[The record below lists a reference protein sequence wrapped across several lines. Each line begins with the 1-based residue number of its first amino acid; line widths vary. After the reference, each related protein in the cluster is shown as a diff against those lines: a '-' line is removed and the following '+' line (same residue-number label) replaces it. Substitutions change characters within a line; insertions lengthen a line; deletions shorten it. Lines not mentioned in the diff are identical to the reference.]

1 MRLSSIVLP
10 AFFVLLEMYPILLQ
24 SYISPTKDL
33 VCITLISIPA
43 SHGNLDGFGHGQSNP
58 TYLLEVSS
66 AHGSQPARFVLR
78 KKPPGHLLKSAHAV
92 EREFQVLAA
101 LGSPD
106 AGAAVL
112 VPAVHALCTDPSVI
126 GTPFYIMD
134 FVPGRIFTDPCL
146 PDLPPAVRTQ
156 IYTAMAGTLAALHSA
171 RLPQLQ
177 KDGFGRPD
185 SYCRRQVER
194 WAKQYEASVK
204 SIGEEFREEDVK
216 MRGLIAWLRANV
228 RGEDAA
234 AEGVMR
240 GVVHGDFRL
249 DNLVFHPTVV
259 RMRGLIA
266 WLRANV
272 RGEDA
277 AAEGGE
283 AKQYEASVKSIG
295 EEFREED
302 ERMRGLVAWLR
313 ANVRGEDAAAEG
325 VMRGVVHGD
334 FRLDNLVFHPIEVR
348 MRGLIAWLRANV
360 RGEDAAA
367 EGVMRGVYEA
377 SVKSIGEE
385 FREED
390 ERMRGLVAWLRAN
403 VRGED
408 AAAEGVM
415 RGVVHGDF
423 RLDNLVF
430 HPIEVRMR
438 GLIAWLR
445 ANVRGEDAAA
455 EGVMRGVVHG
465 DFRLDNLVFHPTEP
479 RVVAVLDWELST
491 LGNQMSDVAY
501 CCLPYHLPPSQ
512 PGAMLP
518 SLGITQLPGGPAAG
532 PLPAGIPSEAQFVRT
547 YCHEIQRLQ
556 GVSLWPVDTWRFYVA
571 LSLFRGAAIFTGIY
585 QRALQVVQN
594 ERYCNEWLRFSHI
607 DRIAALHGHESP
619 FGPPCSSLPSSS
631 FLTSLLPYTVLPSF
645 PLRAMHHPAGQA
657 SPRAEALRRRVAEFV
672 TQEVLPIEGI
682 LEEHAVGEARWT
694 IHPLVEHL
702 KEKAKQAG
710 LWNLWIPALRPMQWG
725 TVDDSPP
732 GGAIEGEGKQAGL
745 WNLWIPALD
754 AGVPVAPVLRE
765 CQSRGLL
772 GVGLSNLDH
781 AHAISHRPQASP
793 PFPPLSLSPLSGCRC
808 ACNGCPARVPEPGA
822 AGGGAV
828 ESGPCARHFP
838 PSPSFSAISP
848 PFPLPSLRMQD
859 AGVPVTPVLHE
870 CQSRGLLGA
879 GLSNLDYA
887 HVCKEMGKSVWAPEL
902 FNCSA
907 PDTGNMEVWINGIRL
922 LRARLSNLDYA
933 HVCKEMG
940 KSVWAP
946 ELFNCSA
953 PDTGNMEVLL
963 RYGNEQQQREWLVPL
978 LEGKIRSCFAMTEP
992 RVASSDATN
1001 IEARIESAEDHY
1013 ILHAHKWWAS
1023 GASDPRCQLAIFM
1036 GKHPERAA
1044 SSGPH
1049 SAPAHRQQSML
1060 LVPMNA
1066 PGVTV
1071 VRPLLVFGYDD
1082 APHGHSEVLFEGVKV
1097 PKANVL
1103 LGEGRGFE
1111 IAQGRLGPGRLHHC
1125 MRLIGA
1131 TERAMDCML
1140 QRALSRVAFGRPLGG
1155 NESVVR
1161 DTAECRITLEA
1172 ARLLV
1177 LQAAAE
1183 LDAKGNKEARIAI
1196 AMAKVA
1202 APRAAQKV
1210 LDRAI
1215 QVHGGGGVSSDFP
1228 LARLWTAAR
1237 TLRIADGP
1245 DEVHL
1250 ASIGKKELRDWQK
1263 KMMGGARSGRSGKS
1277 GGSARL

>member
-1 MRLSSIVLP
+1 MTKRTLELVVPVAPQHRLDEAAVLTYLKQHVKNVP
-10 AFFVLLEMYPILLQ
+10 ANAEVLK
-24 SYISPTKDL
+24 ISQ
-33 VCITLISIPA
+33 
-43 SHGNLDGFGHGQSNP
+43 FGHGQSNP
-58 TYLLEVSS
+58 TYLLEVPS
-66 AHGSQPARFVLR
+66 AQGSQPARFVLR

-101 LGSPD
+101 LGSPA
-106 AGAAVL
+106 AGAAVP

-146 PDLPPAVRTQ
+146 PDLPPAARTQ

-228 RGEDAA
+228 PTEDAA
-234 AEGVMR
+234 G
-240 GVVHGDFRL
+240 
-249 DNLVFHPTVV
+249 
-259 RMRGLIA
+259 
-266 WLRANV
+266 
-272 RGEDA
+272 
-277 AAEGGE
+277 
-283 AKQYEASVKSIG
+283 
-295 EEFREED
+295 
-302 ERMRGLVAWLR
+302 
-313 ANVRGEDAAAEG
+313 
-325 VMRGVVHGD
+325 
-334 FRLDNLVFHPIEVR
+334 
-348 MRGLIAWLRANV
+348 
-360 RGEDAAA
+360 
-367 EGVMRGVYEA
+367 
-377 SVKSIGEE
+377 
-385 FREED
+385 
-390 ERMRGLVAWLRAN
+390 
-403 VRGED
+403 
-408 AAAEGVM
+408 
-415 RGVVHGDF
+415 
-423 RLDNLVF
+423 
-430 HPIEVRMR
+430 
-438 GLIAWLR
+438 
-445 ANVRGEDAAA
+445 

-518 SLGITQLPGGPAAG
+518 SLGITQLPSGPPAG
-532 PLPAGIPSEAQFVRT
+532 SLPAGIPSEAQFVRA

-556 GVSLWPVDTWRFYVA
+556 GVSLWPGDTWRFYVA

-585 QRALQVVQN
+585 QRALQGN
-594 ERYCNEWLRFSHI
+594 
-607 DRIAALHGHESP
+607 A
-619 FGPPCSSLPSSS
+619 SSS
-631 FLTSLLPYTVLPSF
+631 
-645 PLRAMHHPAGQA
+645 RAGQA
-657 SPRAEALRRRVAEFV
+657 GRQVAGLIACALHVVHSPLSIPFLPPPPPPPQHTGTHASAAAGGWDGSSAVPASLSHPVGLAPSPRAEALRRRVAEFV

-682 LEEHAVGEARWT
+682 LEEHAVGDARWT
-694 IHPLVEHL
+694 IHPLVEQL
-702 KEKAKQAG
+702 KGKAKQAG
-710 LWNLWIPALRPMQWG
+710 LWNLWIPAL
-725 TVDDSPP
+725 
-732 GGAIEGEGKQAGL
+732 
-745 WNLWIPALD
+745 
-754 AGVPVAPVLRE
+754 
-765 CQSRGLL
+765 
-772 GVGLSNLDH
+772 
-781 AHAISHRPQASP
+781 
-793 PFPPLSLSPLSGCRC
+793 
-808 ACNGCPARVPEPGA
+808 
-822 AGGGAV
+822 
-828 ESGPCARHFP
+828 
-838 PSPSFSAISP
+838 
-848 PFPLPSLRMQD
+848 
-859 AGVPVTPVLHE
+859 
-870 CQSRGLLGA
+870 SRGLLGA

-907 PDTGNMEVWINGIRL
+907 PDTGNMEVVL
-922 LRARLSNLDYA
+922 LLGAGLSNLDYA

-953 PDTGNMEVLL
+953 PDTGNMEQVCSA
-963 RYGNEQQQREWLVPL
+963 GGEDPL
-978 LEGKIRSCFAMTEP
+978 MTEP

-1001 IEARIESAEDHY
+1001 IEARIESAGEHY
-1013 ILHAHKWWAS
+1013 ILHGHKWWAS
-1023 GASDPRCQLAIFM
+1023 GASDPRCQLAIYM

-1044 SSGPH
+1044 PSGPH
-1049 SAPAHRQQSML
+1049 SAAAHRQQSML

-1082 APHGHSEVLFEGVKV
+1082 APHGHSEVLFEGVRV
-1097 PKANVL
+1097 PKKNVL

-1111 IAQGRLGPGRLHHC
+1111 IAQGRLGPGRLHHCMRLIGATERSMDCMLQHALSPSQSIPLSTPPFSFMCHQGRLGPGRLHHC

-1250 ASIGKKELRDWQK
+1250 ASIGKKELRHWQK
-1263 KMMGGARSGRSGKS
+1263 RMMGGGSSGSSGKS
-1277 GGSARL
+1277 GASARL

>member
-1 MRLSSIVLP
+1 MTKRTLELVVPVAPQHRLDEVAVL
-10 AFFVLLEMYPILLQ
+10 
-24 SYISPTKDL
+24 SYLKQH
-33 VCITLISIPA
+33 VR
-43 SHGNLDGFGHGQSNP
+43 NFGHGQSNP

-66 AHGSQPARFVLR
+66 AHHGSQPARFVLR

-101 LGSPD
+101 LGSQ
-106 AGAAVL
+106 AGGATVP

-134 FVPGRIFTDPCL
+134 FVPGRIFTNPCL
-146 PDLPPAVRTQ
+146 PDLPPAARTQ

-194 WAKQYEASVK
+194 WAKQYEASMK
-204 SIGEEFREEDVK
+204 SIGEEFREED
-216 MRGLIAWLRANV
+216 G
-228 RGEDAA
+228 
-234 AEGVMR
+234 
-240 GVVHGDFRL
+240 
-249 DNLVFHPTVV
+249 

-266 WLRANV
+266 WLRENV
-272 RGEDA
+272 
-277 AAEGGE
+277 
-283 AKQYEASVKSIG
+283 
-295 EEFREED
+295 
-302 ERMRGLVAWLR
+302 
-313 ANVRGEDAAAEG
+313 
-325 VMRGVVHGD
+325 
-334 FRLDNLVFHPIEVR
+334 P
-348 MRGLIAWLRANV
+348 
-360 RGEDAAA
+360 
-367 EGVMRGVYEA
+367 
-377 SVKSIGEE
+377 
-385 FREED
+385 
-390 ERMRGLVAWLRAN
+390 
-403 VRGED
+403 
-408 AAAEGVM
+408 
-415 RGVVHGDF
+415 
-423 RLDNLVF
+423 
-430 HPIEVRMR
+430 
-438 GLIAWLR
+438 
-445 ANVRGEDAAA
+445 GEDAAA

-491 LGNQMSDVAY
+491 LGNQIHTICRHLSLGAMLPS
-501 CCLPYHLPPSQ
+501 LGITQLPPYHLPPSQ

-518 SLGITQLPGGPAAG
+518 SLGITQLPGGPPAG
-532 PLPAGIPSEAQFVRT
+532 SLPGGPPAGSLPGGPPAGSLPGGPPAGSLPAGIPSEAQFVRA

-556 GVSLWPVDTWRFYVA
+556 VSWLCVLGFVCGNAAIAAGGEPRCR
-571 LSLFRGAAIFTGIY
+571 LSLGITQLAARGTTSRIPALPARTPSEAQFVRAYCHKI
-585 QRALQVVQN
+585 QRLQGN
-594 ERYCNEWLRFSHI
+594 
-607 DRIAALHGHESP
+607 A
-619 FGPPCSSLPSSS
+619 SSS
-631 FLTSLLPYTVLPSF
+631 
-645 PLRAMHHPAGQA
+645 RAGQA
-657 SPRAEALRRRVAEFV
+657 GRQVAGLIACALHVVHSPPSIPARPPQGSSSISGSSGAVGIAGGWDGSSAVPASPSHPVGLAPSPRAEALRRRVAEFV

-694 IHPLVEHL
+694 IHPLVEKL
-702 KEKAKQAG
+702 KGKAKQAG
-710 LWNLWIPALRPMQWG
+710 LWNLWIPALASQTAQLTSTPFNSILPLLRRP
-725 TVDDSPP
+725 
-732 GGAIEGEGKQAGL
+732 
-745 WNLWIPALD
+745 
-754 AGVPVAPVLRE
+754 
-765 CQSRGLL
+765 
-772 GVGLSNLDH
+772 
-781 AHAISHRPQASP
+781 
-793 PFPPLSLSPLSGCRC
+793 
-808 ACNGCPARVPEPGA
+808 
-822 AGGGAV
+822 
-828 ESGPCARHFP
+828 P
-838 PSPSFSAISP
+838 PSPSSPRPPSSALP
-848 PFPLPSLRMQD
+848 PPLPALPPPPSSLRSLPSLPRPPPLLWQD
-859 AGVPVTPVLHE
+859 AGVPVTPVLGE

-879 GLSNLDYA
+879 G
-887 HVCKEMGKSVWAPEL
+887 
-902 FNCSA
+902 
-907 PDTGNMEVWINGIRL
+907 
-922 LRARLSNLDYA
+922 LSNLDYA

-1001 IEARIESAEDHY
+1001 IEARIESAGDHY
-1013 ILHAHKWWAS
+1013 ILHGHKWWAS
-1023 GASDPRCQLAIFM
+1023 GASDPRCKVAIFM

-1044 SSGPH
+1044 PSGPH

-1060 LVPMNA
+1060 LVPMSA

-1097 PKANVL
+1097 PKTSVL

-1155 NESVVR
+1155 NESVMR

-1263 KMMGGARSGRSGKS
+1263 RMMGGGSSGSSGNS
-1277 GGSARL
+1277 GASARL

>member
-1 MRLSSIVLP
+1 MTKRTLELVVPVAPQHRLDEVAVL
-10 AFFVLLEMYPILLQ
+10 
-24 SYISPTKDL
+24 SYLKQH
-33 VCITLISIPA
+33 VR
-43 SHGNLDGFGHGQSNP
+43 NFGHGQSNP

-66 AHGSQPARFVLR
+66 AHHGSQPARFVLR

-101 LGSPD
+101 LGSQ
-106 AGAAVL
+106 AGGATVP

-134 FVPGRIFTDPCL
+134 FVPGRIFTNPCL
-146 PDLPPAVRTQ
+146 PDLPPAARTQ

-194 WAKQYEASVK
+194 WAKQYEASMK
-204 SIGEEFREEDVK
+204 SIGEEFREED
-216 MRGLIAWLRANV
+216 G
-228 RGEDAA
+228 
-234 AEGVMR
+234 
-240 GVVHGDFRL
+240 
-249 DNLVFHPTVV
+249 

-266 WLRANV
+266 WLRENV
-272 RGEDA
+272 
-277 AAEGGE
+277 
-283 AKQYEASVKSIG
+283 
-295 EEFREED
+295 
-302 ERMRGLVAWLR
+302 
-313 ANVRGEDAAAEG
+313 
-325 VMRGVVHGD
+325 
-334 FRLDNLVFHPIEVR
+334 P
-348 MRGLIAWLRANV
+348 
-360 RGEDAAA
+360 
-367 EGVMRGVYEA
+367 
-377 SVKSIGEE
+377 
-385 FREED
+385 
-390 ERMRGLVAWLRAN
+390 
-403 VRGED
+403 
-408 AAAEGVM
+408 
-415 RGVVHGDF
+415 
-423 RLDNLVF
+423 
-430 HPIEVRMR
+430 
-438 GLIAWLR
+438 
-445 ANVRGEDAAA
+445 GEDAAA

-518 SLGITQLPGGPAAG
+518 SLGITQLPGGPPAG
-532 PLPAGIPSEAQFVRT
+532 SLPGGPPAGSLPGGPPAGSLPGGPPAGSLPAGIPSEAQFVRA

-556 GVSLWPVDTWRFYVA
+556 GVSLWPGDTWRFYVA

-585 QRALQVVQN
+585 QRALQGN
-594 ERYCNEWLRFSHI
+594 
-607 DRIAALHGHESP
+607 A
-619 FGPPCSSLPSSS
+619 SSS
-631 FLTSLLPYTVLPSF
+631 
-645 PLRAMHHPAGQA
+645 RAGQA
-657 SPRAEALRRRVAEFV
+657 GRQVAGLIACALHVVHSPPSIPARPPQGSSSISGSSGAVGIAGGWDGSSAVPASPSHPVGLAPSPRAEALRRRVAEFV

-694 IHPLVEHL
+694 IHPLVEQL
-702 KEKAKQAG
+702 KGKAKQAG
-710 LWNLWIPALRPMQWG
+710 LWNLWIPALASQTAQLTSTPFNSILPLLRRP
-725 TVDDSPP
+725 
-732 GGAIEGEGKQAGL
+732 
-745 WNLWIPALD
+745 
-754 AGVPVAPVLRE
+754 
-765 CQSRGLL
+765 
-772 GVGLSNLDH
+772 
-781 AHAISHRPQASP
+781 
-793 PFPPLSLSPLSGCRC
+793 
-808 ACNGCPARVPEPGA
+808 
-822 AGGGAV
+822 
-828 ESGPCARHFP
+828 P
-838 PSPSFSAISP
+838 PSPSSPRPPSSALP
-848 PFPLPSLRMQD
+848 PPLPALPPPPSSLRSLPSLPRPPPLLWQD
-859 AGVPVTPVLHE
+859 AGVPVTPVLGE

-879 GLSNLDYA
+879 G
-887 HVCKEMGKSVWAPEL
+887 
-902 FNCSA
+902 
-907 PDTGNMEVWINGIRL
+907 
-922 LRARLSNLDYA
+922 LSNLDYA

-1001 IEARIESAEDHY
+1001 IEARIESAGDHY
-1013 ILHAHKWWAS
+1013 ILHGHKWWAS
-1023 GASDPRCQLAIFM
+1023 GASDPRCKVTIFM

-1044 SSGPH
+1044 PSGPH

-1060 LVPMNA
+1060 LVPMSA

-1097 PKANVL
+1097 PKTSVL

-1155 NESVVR
+1155 NESVMR

-1263 KMMGGARSGRSGKS
+1263 KMMGGGSSGSSGKS
-1277 GGSARL
+1277 GASARL

>member
-1 MRLSSIVLP
+1 
-10 AFFVLLEMYPILLQ
+10 
-24 SYISPTKDL
+24 
-33 VCITLISIPA
+33 
-43 SHGNLDGFGHGQSNP
+43 FGHGQSNP

-66 AHGSQPARFVLR
+66 AHHGSQPARFVLR

-101 LGSPD
+101 LGSQ
-106 AGAAVL
+106 AGGATVP

-134 FVPGRIFTDPCL
+134 FVPGRIFTNPCL
-146 PDLPPAVRTQ
+146 PDLPPAARTQ

-194 WAKQYEASVK
+194 WAKQYEASMK
-204 SIGEEFREEDVK
+204 SIGEEFREED
-216 MRGLIAWLRANV
+216 G
-228 RGEDAA
+228 
-234 AEGVMR
+234 
-240 GVVHGDFRL
+240 
-249 DNLVFHPTVV
+249 

-266 WLRANV
+266 WLRENV
-272 RGEDA
+272 
-277 AAEGGE
+277 
-283 AKQYEASVKSIG
+283 
-295 EEFREED
+295 
-302 ERMRGLVAWLR
+302 
-313 ANVRGEDAAAEG
+313 
-325 VMRGVVHGD
+325 
-334 FRLDNLVFHPIEVR
+334 P
-348 MRGLIAWLRANV
+348 
-360 RGEDAAA
+360 
-367 EGVMRGVYEA
+367 
-377 SVKSIGEE
+377 
-385 FREED
+385 
-390 ERMRGLVAWLRAN
+390 
-403 VRGED
+403 
-408 AAAEGVM
+408 
-415 RGVVHGDF
+415 
-423 RLDNLVF
+423 
-430 HPIEVRMR
+430 
-438 GLIAWLR
+438 
-445 ANVRGEDAAA
+445 GEDAAA

-518 SLGITQLPGGPAAG
+518 SLGITQLPGGPPAG
-532 PLPAGIPSEAQFVRT
+532 SLPGGPPAGSLPAGIPSEAQFVRA

-556 GVSLWPVDTWRFYVA
+556 GVSLWPGDTWRFYVA

-585 QRALQVVQN
+585 QRALQGN
-594 ERYCNEWLRFSHI
+594 
-607 DRIAALHGHESP
+607 A
-619 FGPPCSSLPSSS
+619 SSS
-631 FLTSLLPYTVLPSF
+631 
-645 PLRAMHHPAGQA
+645 RAGQA
-657 SPRAEALRRRVAEFV
+657 GRQVAGLIACALHVVHSPPSIPARPPQGSSSISGSSGAVGIAGGWDGSSAVPASPSHPVGLAPSPRAEALRRRVAEFV

-694 IHPLVEHL
+694 IHPLVEQL
-702 KEKAKQAG
+702 KGKA
-710 LWNLWIPALRPMQWG
+710 
-725 TVDDSPP
+725 
-732 GGAIEGEGKQAGL
+732 KQAGL

-754 AGVPVAPVLRE
+754 AGVPVTPVLGE

-772 GVGLSNLDH
+772 G
-781 AHAISHRPQASP
+781 
-793 PFPPLSLSPLSGCRC
+793 
-808 ACNGCPARVPEPGA
+808 
-822 AGGGAV
+822 GG
-828 ESGPCARHFP
+828 
-838 PSPSFSAISP
+838 
-848 PFPLPSLRMQD
+848 
-859 AGVPVTPVLHE
+859 
-870 CQSRGLLGA
+870 
-879 GLSNLDYA
+879 
-887 HVCKEMGKSVWAPEL
+887 
-902 FNCSA
+902 
-907 PDTGNMEVWINGIRL
+907 
-922 LRARLSNLDYA
+922 LSNLDYA

-1001 IEARIESAEDHY
+1001 IEARIESAGDHY
-1013 ILHAHKWWAS
+1013 ILHGHKWWAS
-1023 GASDPRCQLAIFM
+1023 GASDPRCKVAIFM

-1044 SSGPH
+1044 PSGAH
-1049 SAPAHRQQSML
+1049 SAPAHRQHSML
-1060 LVPMNA
+1060 LVPMSA

-1097 PKANVL
+1097 PKTSVL

-1155 NESVVR
+1155 NESVMR

-1263 KMMGGARSGRSGKS
+1263 RMMGGGSSGSSELEAESGKGGLARTFCLARMWTAARTLRITDGPDEVHLASIGKKELRDWQKRMMGGGSS
-1277 GGSARL
+1277 GSSGNSGASARL

>member
-1 MRLSSIVLP
+1 MTKRTLELVVPVAPQHRLDEVAVL
-10 AFFVLLEMYPILLQ
+10 
-24 SYISPTKDL
+24 SYLKQH
-33 VCITLISIPA
+33 VR
-43 SHGNLDGFGHGQSNP
+43 N
-58 TYLLEVSS
+58 
-66 AHGSQPARFVLR
+66 PARFVLR

-101 LGSPD
+101 LGSQ
-106 AGAAVL
+106 AGGATVP

-134 FVPGRIFTDPCL
+134 FVPGRIFTNPCL
-146 PDLPPAVRTQ
+146 PDLPPAARTQ

-194 WAKQYEASVK
+194 WAKQGA
-204 SIGEEFREEDVK
+204 
-216 MRGLIAWLRANV
+216 
-228 RGEDAA
+228 
-234 AEGVMR
+234 
-240 GVVHGDFRL
+240 
-249 DNLVFHPTVV
+249 
-259 RMRGLIA
+259 
-266 WLRANV
+266 
-272 RGEDA
+272 
-277 AAEGGE
+277 

-302 ERMRGLVAWLR
+302 GRMRGLIAWLSR
-313 ANVRGEDAAAEG
+313 NVRGEDAAAEG
-325 VMRGVVHGD
+325 VMRGLVHGD
-334 FRLDNLVFHPIEVR
+334 L
-348 MRGLIAWLRANV
+348 
-360 RGEDAAA
+360 
-367 EGVMRGVYEA
+367 
-377 SVKSIGEE
+377 
-385 FREED
+385 
-390 ERMRGLVAWLRAN
+390 
-403 VRGED
+403 
-408 AAAEGVM
+408 
-415 RGVVHGDF
+415 
-423 RLDNLVF
+423 
-430 HPIEVRMR
+430 
-438 GLIAWLR
+438 
-445 ANVRGEDAAA
+445 
-455 EGVMRGVVHG
+455 
-465 DFRLDNLVFHPTEP
+465 RLDNLVFHPTEP

-518 SLGITQLPGGPAAG
+518 SLGITQLPGGPPAG
-532 PLPAGIPSEAQFVRT
+532 SLPGGPPAGSLPGGPPAGSLPGGPPAGSLPAGIPSEAQFVRA

-556 GVSLWPVDTWRFYVA
+556 VSWLCVLGFVCGNAAIAAGGEPRCR
-571 LSLFRGAAIFTGIY
+571 LSLGITQLAARGT
-585 QRALQVVQN
+585 
-594 ERYCNEWLRFSHI
+594 
-607 DRIAALHGHESP
+607 
-619 FGPPCSSLPSSS
+619 
-631 FLTSLLPYTVLPSF
+631 TS
-645 PLRAMHHPAGQA
+645 R
-657 SPRAEALRRRVAEFV
+657 
-672 TQEVLPIEGI
+672 
-682 LEEHAVGEARWT
+682 
-694 IHPLVEHL
+694 
-702 KEKAKQAG
+702 
-710 LWNLWIPALRPMQWG
+710 IPALPARTPSEAQFVRAYCHKIQRLQSVHAYCDKRSQRRERRQRRMRRQMGRRGFEWQCILQQGRPGRPSGGGSDSMRPARGALAPPPFLPDHHKAAAASVVQAAQWPASRGTEEASGGVCNARGVAYRGDIGGTCSGGG
-725 TVDDSPP
+725 TVDYSPP
-732 GGAIEGEGKQAGL
+732 GGETEGEGQAG
-745 WNLWIPALD
+745 WALE
-754 AGVPVAPVLRE
+754 PVD
-765 CQSRGLL
+765 SRS
-772 GVGLSNLDH
+772 GLSDCTTDINPFNSILPLLR
-781 AHAISHRPQASP
+781 RP
-793 PFPPLSLSPLSGCRC
+793 
-808 ACNGCPARVPEPGA
+808 
-822 AGGGAV
+822 
-828 ESGPCARHFP
+828 P
-838 PSPSFSAISP
+838 PSPSSPRPPSSALP
-848 PFPLPSLRMQD
+848 PPLPALPPPPSSLRSLPSLPRPPPLLWQD
-859 AGVPVTPVLHE
+859 AGVPVTPVLGE

-879 GLSNLDYA
+879 G
-887 HVCKEMGKSVWAPEL
+887 
-902 FNCSA
+902 
-907 PDTGNMEVWINGIRL
+907 
-922 LRARLSNLDYA
+922 LSNLDYA

-1001 IEARIESAEDHY
+1001 IEARIESAGDHY
-1013 ILHAHKWWAS
+1013 ILHGHKWWAS
-1023 GASDPRCQLAIFM
+1023 GASDPRCKVAIFM

-1044 SSGPH
+1044 PSGPH

-1060 LVPMNA
+1060 LVPMSA

-1097 PKANVL
+1097 PKTSVL

-1155 NESVVR
+1155 NESVMR

-1196 AMAKVA
+1196 AMAKA
-1202 APRAAQKV
+1202 ARLLV
-1210 LDRAI
+1210 LDAKGNKEARIAI
-1215 QVHGGGGVSSDFP
+1215 AMQLLCCRRQLSWISKSSGQGDPGARWWGGELGLP

-1250 ASIGKKELRDWQK
+1250 ASIGRRSCEIGREDDGGWEQWQL
-1263 KMMGGARSGRSGKS
+1263 G
-1277 GGSARL
+1277 

>member
-1 MRLSSIVLP
+1 MTNRTLELVGPVAPQHRLDE
-10 AFFVLLEMYPILLQ
+10 A
-24 SYISPTKDL
+24 
-33 VCITLISIPA
+33 A
-43 SHGNLDGFGHGQSNP
+43 FGHGQSNP

-66 AHGSQPARFVLR
+66 AHHGSPPARFVLR
-78 KKPPGHLLKSAHAV
+78 KKPPGDLLKSAHAV

-101 LGSPD
+101 LGSPA
-106 AGAAVL
+106 AGATVP

-146 PDLPPAVRTQ
+146 PDLPPAARTQ

-194 WAKQYEASVK
+194 WAKQYETSVK

-216 MRGLIAWLRANV
+216 MRGLIAWLRENV
-228 RGEDAA
+228 PGEDAA
-234 AEGVMR
+234 A
-240 GVVHGDFRL
+240 D
-249 DNLVFHPTVV
+249 
-259 RMRGLIA
+259 
-266 WLRANV
+266 
-272 RGEDA
+272 
-277 AAEGGE
+277 
-283 AKQYEASVKSIG
+283 
-295 EEFREED
+295 
-302 ERMRGLVAWLR
+302 
-313 ANVRGEDAAAEG
+313 
-325 VMRGVVHGD
+325 
-334 FRLDNLVFHPIEVR
+334 
-348 MRGLIAWLRANV
+348 
-360 RGEDAAA
+360 
-367 EGVMRGVYEA
+367 
-377 SVKSIGEE
+377 
-385 FREED
+385 
-390 ERMRGLVAWLRAN
+390 
-403 VRGED
+403 
-408 AAAEGVM
+408 
-415 RGVVHGDF
+415 
-423 RLDNLVF
+423 
-430 HPIEVRMR
+430 
-438 GLIAWLR
+438 
-445 ANVRGEDAAA
+445 
-455 EGVMRGVVHG
+455 GVMRGVVHG

-518 SLGITQLPGGPAAG
+518 SLGITQLPGGPPAEA
-532 PLPAGIPSEAQFVRT
+532 LPAGIPSEAQFVHA

-556 GVSLWPVDTWRFYVA
+556 GVSLWPGDTWRFYVA

-585 QRALQVVQN
+585 QRALQGN
-594 ERYCNEWLRFSHI
+594 
-607 DRIAALHGHESP
+607 A
-619 FGPPCSSLPSSS
+619 SSS
-631 FLTSLLPYTVLPSF
+631 
-645 PLRAMHHPAGQA
+645 RAGQA
-657 SPRAEALRRRVAEFV
+657 GRQVAGLIACALHVVHSPSSIPSLPPPPPPAAAAAAAAAQGSSSSSSIGGSSGAGGSAGSWDGSSAVPVSPSHPVGLAPSPRAEALRRRVAEFV

-682 LEEHAVGEARWT
+682 LEAHAVSEARWT
-694 IHPLVEHL
+694 IHPLVERL
-702 KEKAKQAG
+702 KGKAKQAG
-710 LWNLWIPALRPMQWG
+710 LWNLWIPALDG
-725 TVDDSPP
+725 
-732 GGAIEGEGKQAGL
+732 
-745 WNLWIPALD
+745 
-754 AGVPVAPVLRE
+754 GVP
-765 CQSRGLL
+765 
-772 GVGLSNLDH
+772 
-781 AHAISHRPQASP
+781 
-793 PFPPLSLSPLSGCRC
+793 
-808 ACNGCPARVPEPGA
+808 
-822 AGGGAV
+822 
-828 ESGPCARHFP
+828 
-838 PSPSFSAISP
+838 
-848 PFPLPSLRMQD
+848 
-859 AGVPVTPVLHE
+859 VPVTPVLRD

-907 PDTGNMEVWINGIRL
+907 PDTGNMEVGFSAMECGSVGWDEVECGGVWRSAVQCGGRGCAAGGGAIESGLCARVQGDGQERWGGMRL
-922 LRARLSNLDYA
+922 SAVECGGVRFSAVGGGVLLGAGLSNLDYA

-946 ELFNCSA
+946 ELFNCST

-1001 IEARIESAEDHY
+1001 IEARIESTGDHY
-1013 ILHAHKWWAS
+1013 ILHGHKWWAS

-1036 GKHPERAA
+1036 GKHPQRAA
-1044 SSGPH
+1044 PSGPL

-1060 LVPMNA
+1060 LVPMGA

-1082 APHGHSEVLFEGVKV
+1082 APHGHSEVLFEGVRV
-1097 PKANVL
+1097 PKTNVL

-1131 TERAMDCML
+1131 TERAMHCML

-1183 LDAKGNKEARIAI
+1183 LDAKGNKEARIAIAMAKVRGSRAKGNKEARIAI

-1250 ASIGKKELRDWQK
+1250 ASIGKKELRDWQR
-1263 KMMGGARSGRSGKS
+1263 KMMMRDGRSGSSELEAEGGMGGVSSDFPLARLWTATRTLRIADGPDEVHLASIGKKELRVWQRKMMMRGGRSGSS
-1277 GGSARL
+1277 GGVAGGASSRL

>member
-1 MRLSSIVLP
+1 MTKRTLELVVPVAPQHRLDEVAVLSYLKQHVRNVP
-10 AFFVLLEMYPILLQ
+10 ANADALK
-24 SYISPTKDL
+24 ISQ
-33 VCITLISIPA
+33 
-43 SHGNLDGFGHGQSNP
+43 FGHGQSNP

-66 AHGSQPARFVLR
+66 AHHGSQPARFVLR

-101 LGSPD
+101 LGSQ
-106 AGAAVL
+106 AGGATVP

-134 FVPGRIFTDPCL
+134 FVPGRIFTNPCL
-146 PDLPPAVRTQ
+146 PVSPSPPCTLSLLDLTSVLLFFLPHPPNQDLPPAARTQ

-194 WAKQYEASVK
+194 WAKQYEASMK
-204 SIGEEFREEDVK
+204 SIGEEFREED
-216 MRGLIAWLRANV
+216 G
-228 RGEDAA
+228 
-234 AEGVMR
+234 
-240 GVVHGDFRL
+240 
-249 DNLVFHPTVV
+249 

-266 WLRANV
+266 WLRENV
-272 RGEDA
+272 
-277 AAEGGE
+277 
-283 AKQYEASVKSIG
+283 
-295 EEFREED
+295 
-302 ERMRGLVAWLR
+302 
-313 ANVRGEDAAAEG
+313 
-325 VMRGVVHGD
+325 
-334 FRLDNLVFHPIEVR
+334 P
-348 MRGLIAWLRANV
+348 
-360 RGEDAAA
+360 
-367 EGVMRGVYEA
+367 
-377 SVKSIGEE
+377 
-385 FREED
+385 
-390 ERMRGLVAWLRAN
+390 
-403 VRGED
+403 
-408 AAAEGVM
+408 
-415 RGVVHGDF
+415 
-423 RLDNLVF
+423 
-430 HPIEVRMR
+430 
-438 GLIAWLR
+438 
-445 ANVRGEDAAA
+445 GEDAAA

-518 SLGITQLPGGPAAG
+518 SLGITQLPGGPPAG
-532 PLPAGIPSEAQFVRT
+532 SLPGGPPAGSLPGGPPAGSLPGGPPAGSLPAGIPSEAQFVRA

-556 GVSLWPVDTWRFYVA
+556 GVSLWPGDTWRFYVA

-585 QRALQVVQN
+585 QRALQGN
-594 ERYCNEWLRFSHI
+594 
-607 DRIAALHGHESP
+607 A
-619 FGPPCSSLPSSS
+619 SSS
-631 FLTSLLPYTVLPSF
+631 
-645 PLRAMHHPAGQA
+645 RAGQA
-657 SPRAEALRRRVAEFV
+657 GRQVAGLIACALHVVHSPPSIPARPPQGSSSISGSSGAVGIAGGWDGSSAVPASPSHPVGLAPSPRAEALRRRVAEFV

-694 IHPLVEHL
+694 IHPLVEKL
-702 KEKAKQAG
+702 KGKA
-710 LWNLWIPALRPMQWG
+710 
-725 TVDDSPP
+725 
-732 GGAIEGEGKQAGL
+732 KQAGL

-754 AGVPVAPVLRE
+754 AGVPV
-765 CQSRGLL
+765 
-772 GVGLSNLDH
+772 
-781 AHAISHRPQASP
+781 
-793 PFPPLSLSPLSGCRC
+793 
-808 ACNGCPARVPEPGA
+808 
-822 AGGGAV
+822 
-828 ESGPCARHFP
+828 
-838 PSPSFSAISP
+838 
-848 PFPLPSLRMQD
+848 
-859 AGVPVTPVLHE
+859 TPVLGE

-879 GLSNLDYA
+879 G
-887 HVCKEMGKSVWAPEL
+887 
-902 FNCSA
+902 
-907 PDTGNMEVWINGIRL
+907 
-922 LRARLSNLDYA
+922 LSNLDYA

-1001 IEARIESAEDHY
+1001 IEARIESAGDHY
-1013 ILHAHKWWAS
+1013 ILHGHKWWAS
-1023 GASDPRCQLAIFM
+1023 GASDPRCKVAIFM

-1044 SSGPH
+1044 PSGPH

-1060 LVPMNA
+1060 LVPMSA

-1097 PKANVL
+1097 PKTSVL

-1155 NESVVR
+1155 NESVMR

-1263 KMMGGARSGRSGKS
+1263 RMMGGGSSGSSGNS
-1277 GGSARL
+1277 GASARL

>member
-1 MRLSSIVLP
+1 MTKRTLELVVPVAPQHRLDEVAVL
-10 AFFVLLEMYPILLQ
+10 
-24 SYISPTKDL
+24 SYLKQH
-33 VCITLISIPA
+33 VR
-43 SHGNLDGFGHGQSNP
+43 NFGHGQSNP

-66 AHGSQPARFVLR
+66 AHHGSQPARFVLR

-101 LGSPD
+101 LGSQ
-106 AGAAVL
+106 AGGATVP

-134 FVPGRIFTDPCL
+134 FVPGRIFTNPRL
-146 PDLPPAVRTQ
+146 PDLPPAARTQ

-194 WAKQYEASVK
+194 WAKQYEASMK
-204 SIGEEFREEDVK
+204 SIGEEFREED
-216 MRGLIAWLRANV
+216 G
-228 RGEDAA
+228 
-234 AEGVMR
+234 
-240 GVVHGDFRL
+240 
-249 DNLVFHPTVV
+249 

-266 WLRANV
+266 WLRENV
-272 RGEDA
+272 PGEDA
-277 AAEGGE
+277 E
-283 AKQYEASVKSIG
+283 
-295 EEFREED
+295 
-302 ERMRGLVAWLR
+302 
-313 ANVRGEDAAAEG
+313 
-325 VMRGVVHGD
+325 
-334 FRLDNLVFHPIEVR
+334 
-348 MRGLIAWLRANV
+348 
-360 RGEDAAA
+360 
-367 EGVMRGVYEA
+367 
-377 SVKSIGEE
+377 
-385 FREED
+385 
-390 ERMRGLVAWLRAN
+390 
-403 VRGED
+403 
-408 AAAEGVM
+408 
-415 RGVVHGDF
+415 
-423 RLDNLVF
+423 
-430 HPIEVRMR
+430 
-438 GLIAWLR
+438 
-445 ANVRGEDAAA
+445 A

-479 RVVAVLDWELST
+479 YHLPPSQPGSHAAIPGHHPTARAPPFLHTQLLPSSFLSPT
-491 LGNQMSDVAY
+491 PHPRMPQ
-501 CCLPYHLPPSQ
+501 PYHLPPSQ

-518 SLGITQLPGGPAAG
+518 SLGITQLPGGPPAG
-532 PLPAGIPSEAQFVRT
+532 SLPGGPPAGSLPAGIPSEAQFVRA

-556 GVSLWPVDTWRFYVA
+556 VSWLCVLGFVCGNAAIAAGGEPRCR
-571 LSLFRGAAIFTGIY
+571 LSLGITQLAARGTTSRIPALPARTPSEAQFVRAYCHKI
-585 QRALQVVQN
+585 QRLQGN
-594 ERYCNEWLRFSHI
+594 
-607 DRIAALHGHESP
+607 A
-619 FGPPCSSLPSSS
+619 SSS
-631 FLTSLLPYTVLPSF
+631 
-645 PLRAMHHPAGQA
+645 RAGQA
-657 SPRAEALRRRVAEFV
+657 GRQVAGLIACALHVVHSPPSIPARPPQGSSSISGSSGAVGIAGGWDGSSAVPASPSHPVGLAPSPRAEALRRRVAEFV

-694 IHPLVEHL
+694 IHPLVEQL
-702 KEKAKQAG
+702 KGKAKQAG
-710 LWNLWIPALRPMQWG
+710 LWNLWIPALATTLMRARIDINPL
-725 TVDDSPP
+725 PP
-732 GGAIEGEGKQAGL
+732 L
-745 WNLWIPALD
+745 HPTF
-754 AGVPVAPVLRE
+754 
-765 CQSRGLL
+765 
-772 GVGLSNLDH
+772 
-781 AHAISHRPQASP
+781 HRPLNNFKASQTAQLTST
-793 PFPPLSLSPLSGCRC
+793 PFNSILPLLRRP
-808 ACNGCPARVPEPGA
+808 
-822 AGGGAV
+822 
-828 ESGPCARHFP
+828 P
-838 PSPSFSAISP
+838 PSPSSPRPPSSALP
-848 PFPLPSLRMQD
+848 PPLPALPPPPSSLRSLPSLPRPPPLLCQD
-859 AGVPVTPVLHE
+859 AGVPVTPVLGE

-879 GLSNLDYA
+879 G
-887 HVCKEMGKSVWAPEL
+887 
-902 FNCSA
+902 
-907 PDTGNMEVWINGIRL
+907 
-922 LRARLSNLDYA
+922 LSNLDYA

-1001 IEARIESAEDHY
+1001 IEARIESAGDHY
-1013 ILHAHKWWAS
+1013 ILHGHKWWAS
-1023 GASDPRCQLAIFM
+1023 GASDPRCKVAIFM

-1044 SSGPH
+1044 PSGPH

-1060 LVPMNA
+1060 LVPMSA

-1097 PKANVL
+1097 PKTSVL

-1155 NESVVR
+1155 NESVMR

-1263 KMMGGARSGRSGKS
+1263 RMMGGGSSGSSGNS
-1277 GGSARL
+1277 GASARL

>member
-1 MRLSSIVLP
+1 MTKRTLELVVPVAPQHRLDEAAVLNYLKQHVRNVP
-10 AFFVLLEMYPILLQ
+10 ANADALK
-24 SYISPTKDL
+24 ISQ
-33 VCITLISIPA
+33 
-43 SHGNLDGFGHGQSNP
+43 FGHGQSNP

-66 AHGSQPARFVLR
+66 AHHGSPPARFVLR

-101 LGSPD
+101 LGSPA
-106 AGAAVL
+106 AGATVP

-146 PDLPPAVRTQ
+146 PDIPPAARTQ

-185 SYCRRQVER
+185 SYCRRQVDR
-194 WAKQYEASVK
+194 WAKQYKASVK
-204 SIGEEFREEDVK
+204 SIGTEFREEDAK

-228 RGEDAA
+228 
-234 AEGVMR
+234 
-240 GVVHGDFRL
+240 
-249 DNLVFHPTVV
+249 P
-259 RMRGLIA
+259 
-266 WLRANV
+266 
-272 RGEDA
+272 
-277 AAEGGE
+277 
-283 AKQYEASVKSIG
+283 
-295 EEFREED
+295 
-302 ERMRGLVAWLR
+302 
-313 ANVRGEDAAAEG
+313 
-325 VMRGVVHGD
+325 
-334 FRLDNLVFHPIEVR
+334 
-348 MRGLIAWLRANV
+348 
-360 RGEDAAA
+360 
-367 EGVMRGVYEA
+367 
-377 SVKSIGEE
+377 
-385 FREED
+385 
-390 ERMRGLVAWLRAN
+390 
-403 VRGED
+403 
-408 AAAEGVM
+408 
-415 RGVVHGDF
+415 
-423 RLDNLVF
+423 
-430 HPIEVRMR
+430 
-438 GLIAWLR
+438 
-445 ANVRGEDAAA
+445 GEDAAA

-518 SLGITQLPGGPAAG
+518 SLGITQLPGGPPAG
-532 PLPAGIPSEAQFVRT
+532 ALPAGIPSEAQFVHA

-556 GVSLWPVDTWRFYVA
+556 GVSLWPADTWRFYVA

-585 QRALQVVQN
+585 QRALQGN
-594 ERYCNEWLRFSHI
+594 
-607 DRIAALHGHESP
+607 A
-619 FGPPCSSLPSSS
+619 SSS
-631 FLTSLLPYTVLPSF
+631 
-645 PLRAMHHPAGQA
+645 RAGQA
-657 SPRAEALRRRVAEFV
+657 GRQVAGLIACALHVVHSPPSIPALPPQSSSSSSISGSSGAVGSAGGWDGSSAVPVSPSHPVGLAPSPRAEALRRRVAEFV

-682 LEEHAVGEARWT
+682 LEEHAVSDARWA
-694 IHPLVEHL
+694 IHPLVEQL
-702 KEKAKQAG
+702 KAKA
-710 LWNLWIPALRPMQWG
+710 
-725 TVDDSPP
+725 
-732 GGAIEGEGKQAGL
+732 KQAGL

-754 AGVPVAPVLRE
+754 AGVPVTPVLRE

-772 GVGLSNLDH
+772 G
-781 AHAISHRPQASP
+781 
-793 PFPPLSLSPLSGCRC
+793 
-808 ACNGCPARVPEPGA
+808 
-822 AGGGAV
+822 AG
-828 ESGPCARHFP
+828 
-838 PSPSFSAISP
+838 
-848 PFPLPSLRMQD
+848 
-859 AGVPVTPVLHE
+859 
-870 CQSRGLLGA
+870 
-879 GLSNLDYA
+879 
-887 HVCKEMGKSVWAPEL
+887 
-902 FNCSA
+902 
-907 PDTGNMEVWINGIRL
+907 
-922 LRARLSNLDYA
+922 LSNLDYA

-978 LEGKIRSCFAMTEP
+978 LEGTIRSCFAMMEP

-1001 IEARIESAEDHY
+1001 IEARIESSGDHY
-1013 ILHAHKWWAS
+1013 ILHGHKWWAS

-1036 GKHPERAA
+1036 GKHPQRAA
-1044 SSGPH
+1044 PSGPH
-1049 SAPAHRQQSML
+1049 ASPAHRQQSML
-1060 LVPMNA
+1060 LVPMSA

-1097 PKANVL
+1097 PKTSVL

-1250 ASIGKKELRDWQK
+1250 ASIGKKELRDWQR
-1263 KMMGGARSGRSGKS
+1263 KMMVRDGRSGGS
-1277 GGSARL
+1277 GRGASARL